1 MIVEKISLEN
11 WGKFRELIEVNFSTG
26 LNILYGPN
34 EAGKT
39 TLIDSIR
46 CVFFTKHTSHSEK
59 IKSLIPWGSNL
70 SPTSSI
76 AFVQNSSCYR
86 IKKRFISS
94 EMSLLEKLINDKWE
108 RIAEGDN
115 ADKKVIELVGGRLST
130 RGDTKPQFWGLGQV
144 LWMVQGQPFILEGVN
159 EETLSSLQKLIG
171 ASIESNQEKELVEII
186 NEKFSSI
193 FTQERRDFKKGNEVR
208 NLREKIEELEKS
220 KKENEKIKKEKE
232 RFMRE
237 IEDDEILLEKKRGML
252 KDALEKKAE
261 LKQRVD
267 LAYEH
272 KANRERL
279 KEEVKRISSE
289 YETLKKQVDSIKEG
303 KKNIKDIELKNGLLG
318 RGKRKLEKNLQDLT
332 DEFSKVN
339 ENIHK
344 INQSIELNDDALQY
358 ARIAYDAIQNER
370 ELKQKEEV
378 LREIQ
383 DLEDKLLKKQ
393 ENLKKMKV
401 PSKEEIRQIQE
412 INQQIHDIK
421 TRLDAIGLTTR
432 IVADSDMYGEVY
444 LDEKG
449 VNLKLRRGERKS
461 WKSHQAVRIRINKV
475 GDFEV
480 KSGSEDVRKMRAM
493 LEELEIDYEE
503 ALAPYAI
510 KDVGKL
516 TDLLQKKGEI
526 EKDIKRIKA
535 EIKRQARGRKA
546 TLKKD
551 VVELAKRVKSNW
563 NKIPQDSQFK
573 RYVQSEDKSNVQK
586 ELSRKINE
594 LEGMLKNF
602 KREQKDFNKL
612 HLNLENKEKEI
623 RNKFQELEKNI
634 HGSLERIK
642 EIKRNLQR
650 LEEDGL
656 NVSEREEKLNK
667 ISLELDRKERAWKEY
682 ENEIK
687 EVEEKPLKAGK
698 ESEVRVKR
706 LGEDIAQLEKKIA
719 EMNGRLSMILRGME
733 GTNKIEE
740 ELEYLKTKEEQ
751 LLINTYA
758 LEVLYDLIHFYR
770 KKTIESL
777 TEPIQRMVTED
788 LKNLLGST
796 YSRVT
801 FNERIKPISV
811 GISDWDEED
820 ASMDVLSFG
829 TKEQIWYIFRLAI
842 GRLLS
847 GEEKQ
852 MVVLD
857 DPLTNTDASRL
868 HHALQI
874 LEERANELQIIV
886 VTCDVD
892 KYNWLAKANL
902 ISLEK

>member
-1 MIVEKISLEN
+1 MIVDKISLEN
-11 WGKFRELIEVNFSTG
+11 WGKFRELIEINFSPG

-39 TLIDSIR
+39 TLIDSVR

-76 AFVQNSSCYR
+76 TFVQNGACYR

-115 ADKKVIELVGGRLST
+115 ADKKVIEIVGGKLPA

-144 LWMVQGQPFILEGVN
+144 LWMVQGQPFILQGVN

-171 ASIESNQEKELVEII
+171 ATIESNQERKLFEII
-186 NEKFSSI
+186 NEKFSSV
-193 FTQERRDFKKGNEVR
+193 FTLGRRDFKKGSEVK
-208 NLREKIEELEKS
+208 NLREKIEELEKG
-220 KKENEKIKKEKE
+220 KKESEKIKKEKE
-232 RFMRE
+232 RLVRE
-237 IEDDEILLEKKRGML
+237 IEDDEVLFEKKKVIL
-252 KDALEKKAE
+252 KDALEKKE
-261 LKQRVD
+261 KLKQRVD
-267 LAYEH
+267 LAHEH
-272 KANRERL
+272 KTDRERL

-289 YETLKKQVDSIKEG
+289 YQTLKKQVDSIKEG
-303 KKNIKDIELKNGLLG
+303 KKNIKDIELKNSSLE
-318 RGKRKLEKNLQDLT
+318 KEKEKLEKDLQDLKG
-332 DEFSKVN
+332 EISKIN
-339 ENIHK
+339 ENIHR

-358 ARIAYDAIQNER
+358 ARIAYDAVQKER
-370 ELKQKEEV
+370 ELKEKQEV
-378 LREIQ
+378 LKEVQ
-383 DLEDKLLKKQ
+383 DLEDELLKKQ
-393 ENLKKMKV
+393 ENLKKMKA

-421 TRLDAIGLTTR
+421 TKLDAIGLTTR
-432 IVADSDMYGEVY
+432 IVANSDMYGEVY

-449 VNLKLRRGERKS
+449 VNLKLRKGEKKS
-461 WKSHQAVRIRINKV
+461 WKSHQTVRIRINKV

-480 KSGSEDVRKMRAM
+480 KSGSEDVRKMKTN
-493 LEELEIDYEE
+493 LEELEIEYEE
-503 ALAPYAI
+503 ALAPYAT
-510 KDVGKL
+510 KDIGKL
-516 TDLLQKKGEI
+516 ESLLQKKGEI
-526 EKDIKRIKA
+526 EKDIKRIKK
-535 EIKRQARGRKA
+535 EIKRQTKGQKG

-563 NKIPQDSQFK
+563 NKIPVDSQFK
-573 RYVQSEDKSNVQK
+573 KYMESKDKSNVQK
-586 ELSRKINE
+586 QLSQKIDE
-594 LEGMLKNF
+594 LEGMLKNL
-602 KREQKDFNKL
+602 KKEQKDFNKL

-623 RNKFQELEKNI
+623 RNKFQELEKRI
-634 HGSLERIK
+634 HGGSERIK
-642 EIKRNLQR
+642 EIKRNLKR

-656 NVSEREEKLNK
+656 STDKREEKLNK
-667 ISLELDRKERAWKEY
+667 ISFELDRKERAWKEY

-687 EVEEKPLKAGK
+687 EVEEKPLKAWE
-698 ESEVRVKR
+698 ESETRAKR

-719 EMNGRLSMILRGME
+719 GMNGRLSIILSGLE
-733 GTNKIEE
+733 DTNKIEE
-740 ELEYLKTKEEQ
+740 ELEYLKTREEQ
-751 LLINTYA
+751 LLINAYA

-770 KKTIESL
+770 RKTIESL

-788 LKNLLGST
+788 LKNLLGPT

-820 ASMDVLSFG
+820 APIDVLSFG
-829 TKEQIWYIFRLAI
+829 TKEQIWYIFRLAL

-868 HHALQI
+868 HRALQI
-874 LEERANELQIIV
+874 LEERANDLQIIV